1 MKKLLLASLCFLMLC
16 ASQVFAQSRTVTGTI
31 TAKDDGLPLPGVS
44 VRVTGTTNGTLTNAQ
59 GVYTITVPT
68 AAKSL
73 TFSSVGYS
81 SQDAPV
87 NGRSTI
93 SLALVPN
100 SRALGEVVVT
110 GYGTQAK
117 SEVTGSISAIS
128 GKEIERLPVQTF
140 DKALQGRAAGV
151 QVTTNSGQP
160 GSGITINIRG
170 IATVNGSTSPLYIID
185 GVQVPPG
192 GLSTATTQN
201 VLGNINPA
209 DIESIEIIKD
219 AATASIYGSQAGNGV
234 VLVTTKRGKAG
245 KTSIKASAQ
254 FGVNQE
260 LNPYKVLNSDQY
272 YALRVDAIRTRVLAT
287 GANFNNEIAAL
298 NASILSVIGGTSLP
312 ASLPS
317 TDFYNELF
325 KKGHTSQYD
334 VSAQGGDQ
342 STKFFVSGSYQNT
355 EGTINN
361 SLYKR
366 GTIRANVETKLANK
380 LTFETS
386 LNISGTLSK
395 GPTTQA
401 GFFTNAPF
409 TGTLFQAPFNHTYNA
424 DGSYN
429 TNIYPY
435 NENITQDVDLEQRS
449 TGTFQTI
456 SHASLSYEPIKGLVA
471 KAFGGIEFADARNF
485 NYRPVTLPAAA
496 STNGSGTEGYIRNID
511 WNVSGTVNYTHT
523 FATDHHLN
531 VLAGVE
537 YKETNQYNLSASA
550 QQFSTPLLSLLSSAS
565 QFTSESSSITGYK
578 LFSYLGS
585 VRYDYKG
592 KYLFNANIRD
602 DGSSRFGAN
611 KKFGLFGG
619 ASIGWRLSQE
629 DFLKNVSWLS
639 DLKVKAS
646 YGITGVQPTGDF
658 QSLDQF
664 APPAAAGGYLGLSAL
679 RQTVLGN
686 SQLSWEQSA
695 QVDLGLDF
703 GLFNSRVT
711 GSVDFYKKH
720 NTKLLLPLSLTP
732 SSGFASIT
740 QNVGVVDAKG
750 IDIDLNTVNV
760 DTHGFQWTTNFN
772 IAFTQNKL
780 ISLYNG
786 LQFINTSRNY
796 QVGQPLNTYWYFQY
810 AGVNPADG
818 RPLYL
823 DKNQNLTYNPVTA
836 DNRNVGDSNPDF
848 FGGFGN
854 TFSYKGLSLD
864 VLFQYQYGN
873 ESFIQAAQV
882 LEASGASTDN
892 QLVSQL
898 GRWTT
903 PGQITSIPRAYDG
916 FEPLAYDPTNLTS
929 RYIQTASYIR
939 LKQVSLAYKLPKAV
953 NKKLGLQGVTVFVQG
968 LNLGTITNYRGQDP
982 ENTGNNLQAYPNAK
996 TFTGGLTIDL

>member
-1 MKKLLLASLCFLMLC
+1 
-16 ASQVFAQSRTVTGTI
+16 
-31 TAKDDGLPLPGVS
+31 
-44 VRVTGTTNGTLTNAQ
+44 
-59 GVYTITVPT
+59 
-68 AAKSL
+68 
-73 TFSSVGYS
+73 
-81 SQDAPV
+81 
-87 NGRSTI
+87 
-93 SLALVPN
+93 
-100 SRALGEVVVT
+100 
-110 GYGTQAK
+110 
-117 SEVTGSISAIS
+117 
-128 GKEIERLPVQTF
+128 
-140 DKALQGRAAGV
+140 
-151 QVTTNSGQP
+151 
-160 GSGITINIRG
+160 
-170 IATVNGSTSPLYIID
+170 
-185 GVQVPPG
+185 
-192 GLSTATTQN
+192 
-201 VLGNINPA
+201 
-209 DIESIEIIKD
+209 
-219 AATASIYGSQAGNGV
+219 
-234 VLVTTKRGKAG
+234 
-245 KTSIKASAQ
+245 
-254 FGVNQE
+254 
-260 LNPYKVLNSDQY
+260 
-272 YALRVDAIRTRVLAT
+272 
-287 GANFNNEIAAL
+287 
-298 NASILSVIGGTSLP
+298 
-312 ASLPS
+312 
-317 TDFYNELF
+317 
-325 KKGHTSQYD
+325 
-334 VSAQGGDQ
+334 
-342 STKFFVSGSYQNT
+342 
-355 EGTINN
+355 
-361 SLYKR
+361 
-366 GTIRANVETKLANK
+366 
-380 LTFETS
+380 
-386 LNISGTLSK
+386 
-395 GPTTQA
+395 
-401 GFFTNAPF
+401 
-409 TGTLFQAPFNHTYNA
+409 
-424 DGSYN
+424 
-429 TNIYPY
+429 
-435 NENITQDVDLEQRS
+435 
-449 TGTFQTI
+449 
-456 SHASLSYEPIKGLVA
+456 
-471 KAFGGIEFADARNF
+471 
-485 NYRPVTLPAAA
+485 
-496 STNGSGTEGYIRNID
+496 
-511 WNVSGTVNYTHT
+511 
-523 FATDHHLN
+523 
-531 VLAGVE
+531 
-537 YKETNQYNLSASA
+537 
-550 QQFSTPLLSLLSSAS
+550 
-565 QFTSESSSITGYK
+565 
-578 LFSYLGS
+578 
-585 VRYDYKG
+585 
-592 KYLFNANIRD
+592 
-602 DGSSRFGAN
+602 
-611 KKFGLFGG
+611 
-619 ASIGWRLSQE
+619 
-629 DFLKNVSWLS
+629 
-639 DLKVKAS
+639 
-646 YGITGVQPTGDF
+646 
-658 QSLDQF
+658 LDQF

-786 LQFINTSRNY
+786 LQFINTTRNY